1 MLNNARA
8 DAQGALLGCDA
19 SVAAEHAAEMAEVG
33 ETAASGGLGDTS
45 AAFEHGD
52 RSVEP
57 DARQA
62 GMYRAA
68 VERNALGIPAF
79 GHVQWTPE
87 MLVALGTDSDAA
99 LAKRWGMSKA
109 SVVAKRKEL
118 GIACTSE
125 QQGGAFD
132 WTPEAVALLGTASDA
147 KVAEQLGLSR
157 LTVYN
162 ARMARGIPAAGRS
175 KAAAPDSGQLT
186 SRTDT

>member
-1 MLNNARA
+1 MGKAALQWTDDMLAQLGKEK
-8 DAQGALLGCDA
+8 DAVL
-19 SVAAEHAAEMAEVG
+19 AERWG
-33 ETAASGGLGDTS
+33 TTAKTVNLK
-45 AAFEHGD
+45 
-52 RSVEP
+52 
-57 DARQA
+57 
-62 GMYRAA
+62 
-68 VERNALGIPAF
+68 RNALGIPAF
-79 GHVQWTPE
+79 GHVQWTGE
-87 MLVALGTDSDAA
+87 MLALLGTDSDAE
-99 LAKRWGMSKA
+99 L
-109 SVVAKRKEL
+109 AKRKEL